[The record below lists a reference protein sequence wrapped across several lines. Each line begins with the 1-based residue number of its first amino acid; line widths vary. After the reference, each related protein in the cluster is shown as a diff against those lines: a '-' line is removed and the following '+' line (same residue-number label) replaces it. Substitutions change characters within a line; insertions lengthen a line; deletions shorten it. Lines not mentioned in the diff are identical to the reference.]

1 MSATPRLPL
10 LKRTPVGVW
19 TAVTWVAVTAYPL
32 VEYVLLP
39 PGREV
44 SYSYPRLGMDAHGAQ
59 LLLLLATGL
68 ALAGCAL
75 LSRRPLTAMGLLVAG
90 TGASMVAWHQTEMVP
105 TAYLPVAVALGFVT
119 ARNARRTSLIAGSL
133 ALGALFGLWAPRV
146 LLGFGRDDGT
156 PAEPYI
162 ALTAVIAWLIG
173 NSVHQARV
181 YGEDLRSRAATQAV
195 TAERLRIARELHD
208 MVAHS
213 IGVIA
218 LQAGAARRVIDTQPA
233 GVREA
238 LTAIEAT
245 GRETLS
251 GLRRM
256 LGALRETE
264 PGRGD
269 PGTAAAPLAP
279 EPGLAAVDRLAETTT
294 AAGVRVDVRWLGEL
308 RPLPPEIDMSAYR
321 IIQEALANVVRH
333 ASAASCRVSV
343 DCRGDELSI
352 EVIDG
357 GRGHGSTP
365 DSGGY
370 GLLGMRE
377 RVGLLH
383 GEFSAAPRPEGGFR
397 VAARLPVPAGAR

>member
-1 MSATPRLPL
+1 MT
-10 LKRTPVGVW
+10 W
-19 TAVTWVAVTAYPL
+19 CAVTLYPL
-32 VEYVLLP
+32 VEYVLTP
-39 PGREV
+39 PRQGV
-44 SYSYPRLGMDAHGAQ
+44 SYSYPRDGMDAPGAR
-59 LLLLLATGL
+59 LLLLLATAL
-68 ALAGCAL
+68 ALAGCAV
-75 LSRRPLTAMGLLVAG
+75 LSRRPLTATALLVAG
-90 TGASMVAWHQTEMVP
+90 TGASMAAWHQTETVP
-105 TAYLPVAVALGFVT
+105 TAYLPVTVALGFIT
-119 ARNARRTSLIAGSL
+119 AHHSRRTSLTAGAL
-133 ALGALFGLWAPRV
+133 AFGALFALWAPRE
-146 LLGFGRDDGT
+146 LLGFGRDDGIA
-156 PAEPYI
+156 AEPYI
-162 ALTAVIAWLIG
+162 ALTAVVAWLIG
-173 NSVHQARV
+173 NSVHQARG
-181 YGEDLRSRAATQAV
+181 YAENLRSQAATQAV

-233 GVREA
+233 GARDA

-251 GLRRM
+251 GLRRI
-256 LGALRETE
+256 LGALREAE
-264 PGRGD
+264 PG
-269 PGTAAAPLAP
+269 GTRTPLDP
-279 EPGLAAVDRLAETTT
+279 EPGLAAVDRLAETTS

-321 IIQEALANVVRH
+321 IIQEALTNVVRH
-333 ASAASCRVSV
+333 ASTASCRVSV
-343 DCRGDELSI
+343 DCRADELSI

-365 DSGGY
+365 DSGY

-397 VAARLPVPAGAR
+397 VAALLPVPAGVR

>member
-1 MSATPRLPL
+1 MPATPRLPL
-10 LKRTPVGVW
+10 LKRIPLGVW
-19 TAVTWVAVTAYPL
+19 TAVTWCAVTAQPL
-32 VEYVLLP
+32 VQYVLTP
-39 PGREV
+39 PRQDV
-44 SYSYPRLGMDAHGAQ
+44 SYSYPRDGMDGLGAP
-59 LLLLLATGL
+59 LLLLLATAL
-68 ALAGCAL
+68 ALAGCAV
-75 LSRRPLTAMGLLVAG
+75 LSRRPLIATGLLMAG
-90 TGASMVAWHQTEMVP
+90 TGTSMAAWQQTEMVP
-105 TAYLPVAVALGFVT
+105 TACLPVTVALGFVT
-119 ARNARRTSLIAGSL
+119 ARNSRRTSLL
-133 ALGALFGLWAPRV
+133 AGALTFGGLLALWAPRE
-146 LLGFGRDDGT
+146 LLGFGRDDGIA
-156 PAEPYI
+156 AEPYI
-162 ALTAVIAWLIG
+162 ALIGLVAWLIG
-173 NSVHQARV
+173 NTVHQARV
-181 YGEDLRSRAATQAV
+181 HTEDLRAQAATQAV

-233 GVREA
+233 GARDA

-256 LGALRETE
+256 LGALREAE
-264 PGRGD
+264 PGTKD
-269 PGTAAAPLAP
+269 VPLGP

-308 RPLPPEIDMSAYR
+308 RPLPPEIDVSAYR

-333 ASAASCRVSV
+333 ASTASCSVSV
-343 DCRGDELSI
+343 DCRAEELAI

-365 DSGGY
+365 GSGY

-397 VAARLPVPAGAR
+397 VAALLPVPAGAR